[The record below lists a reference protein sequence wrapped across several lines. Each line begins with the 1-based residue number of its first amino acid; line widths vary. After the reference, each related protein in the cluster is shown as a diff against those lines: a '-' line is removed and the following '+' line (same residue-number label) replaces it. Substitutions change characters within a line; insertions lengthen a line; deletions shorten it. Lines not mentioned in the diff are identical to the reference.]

1 MNSYPVSFGVAYFI
15 MKTISKDSKMGKYY
29 INKIKQLTEDGH
41 LIPEL
46 ADVFGTFSDAKMR
59 AYNGCCRTMYDI
71 VDNFNKSK
79 SGENRLIMT
88 PYDWG
93 VVTHNTFGFT
103 FCAILN
109 VHSENY
115 DYSATYYFVK
125 TSQNAYI
132 IQ

>member
-15 MKTISKDSKMGKYY
+15 MKTISKDSKLGKYY
-29 INKIKQLTEDGH
+29 INKITQLTEDGH

-79 SGENRLIMT
+79 SGENRLIMF

-93 VVTHNTFGFT
+93 VIASNSARFTFG
-103 FCAILN
+103 AILD

-115 DYSATYYFVK
+115 DYSATFYLIITADNTYF
-125 TSQNAYI
+125 

>member
-1 MNSYPVSFGVAYFI
+1 
-15 MKTISKDSKMGKYY
+15 MKHISKNSKLGKYY
-29 INKIKQLTEDGH
+29 INKIKQLTEDGR

-46 ADVFGTFSDAKMR
+46 SDVFGTFSDAKMR
-59 AYNGCCRTMYDI
+59 AYNECCRTMYDI

-79 SGENRLIMT
+79 SGENRIIMY

-93 VVTHNTFGFT
+93 VVTYSTFAFT

-109 VHSENY
+109 VNSENY

>member
-1 MNSYPVSFGVAYFI
+1 
-15 MKTISKDSKMGKYY
+15 MKTISKDSKIGKYY
-29 INKIKQLTEDGH
+29 INKILHLKEDGH

-46 ADVFGTFSDAKMR
+46 SDVFGTFSDAKMR

-79 SGENRLIMT
+79 SGYNKLIMR
-88 PYDWG
+88 PNDWG
-93 VVTHNTFGFT
+93 VIAHNSARFTFG
-103 FCAILN
+103 AILH

-115 DYSATYYFVK
+115 DYSATFYLIITVGN
-125 TSQNAYI
+125 TYI